1 MVFMEKMKKLT
12 KKDYFNRLLEI
23 SEVQNDEILV
33 EFINHELKLLEK
45 KKGTLTATQKLN
57 IDLRN
62 DIVKYLREVKEP
74 KTISELQEEIS
85 SLSGFNG
92 QKISALLTP
101 LVNEGIVLRKKEH
114 KLTLFVINEE

>member
-1 MVFMEKMKKLT
+1 MEKMKKLT

-62 DIVKYLREVKEP
+62 DIVKHLREVKEP
-74 KTISELQEEIS
+74 KAISELQEEIP

-101 LVNEGIVLRKKEH
+101 LVNEGIILRRKEH